1 MGRALPRIAVVV
13 VAVTLAAAL
22 GWFGAVRLLGPRTP
36 APGAATGTEVTGT
49 ASSGTATPA
58 VETTPP
64 PEPTAT
70 VEPTRTPEA
79 ERFDASRAMTH
90 VRAVTALGVRKG
102 GSGAESRA
110 AAYVVDQLRA
120 MGYEPKVETFKL
132 TNGARSRNVVVRIPG
147 EVEDV
152 FVIGAHIDSKPPSP
166 GGNDN
171 ASGVG
176 MLLELARVWSD
187 GRGPRLTLELVF
199 FGSEEIIDGVSSH
212 HHFGSRY
219 RVSRMPEAERG
230 RTAGMISL
238 DMVGYGRTIN
248 TRTMLRGPRSL
259 SDMLIREGRRA
270 GLTISF
276 LKDGGR
282 TGWSDHEPY
291 ENAGIPAAWLG
302 RQQDPVYHSAKDT
315 ASHVQPDR
323 LGQVGEFVQTFVEGL
338 DGEAVA
344 ELRGD

>member
-1 MGRALPRIAVVV
+1 MGRMIVRTLAIVAAV
-13 VAVTLAAAL
+13 ALAAAL
-22 GWFGAVRLLGPRTP
+22 GWFGAVRLLAPRTP
-36 APGAATGTEVTGT
+36 AQLPATGAEAT
-49 ASSGTATPA
+49 AAVSSEAGTPA
-58 VETTPP
+58 VEPTAP
-64 PEPTAT
+64 PEPTET
-70 VEPTRTPEA
+70 IEPTPTPEP
-79 ERFDASRAMTH
+79 EPFDADRAMTH
-90 VRAVTALGVRKG
+90 VRATTALGVRKG
-102 GSGAESRA
+102 GSAAEARA
-110 AAYVVDQLRA
+110 ADYVVEQLRDL
-120 MGYEPKVETFKL
+120 GYEPRVETFKL
-132 TNGARSRNVVVRIPG
+132 TNGTRSRNVVVRIPG
-147 EVEDV
+147 EVDDV

-176 MLLELARVWSD
+176 MLLELARVWSG

-199 FGSEEIIDGVSSH
+199 FGSEEIIDGVPSH

-219 RVSRMPEAERG
+219 RVFRMSKAERA

-238 DMVGYGRTIN
+238 DMVGYGKTIN

-276 LKDGGR
+276 LKDSGR

-291 ENAGIPAAWLG
+291 ENAGIPAAWFG

-315 ASHVQPDR
+315 ASHVQKDR

-338 DGEAVA
+338 DDEAVA
-344 ELRGD
+344 MLRGD